1 MATNRKTATLGAGSI
16 FEVSYDNGAT
26 FTRVPGMTAIGAVG
40 GQSDPLET
48 TAIDDVARTYISGLE
63 SPDQKTMVGNLRPE
77 VPAQKTFMEAG
88 RNRESAVIRVTFPTS
103 PLTVC
108 QFAVAL
114 LGFSINEPAPDAALQ
129 FTVNGQQSGRVDQFY
144 RELIKVTGVNA
155 PATKSVAMGTTGQT
169 IGSAVVPSDATY
181 TEIRYFAVDTS
192 VAGINED
199 TGEITPVSVGTTD
212 VYSVTKDGDYQG
224 ATKLTITA
232 ASGGGA

>member
-1 MATNRKTATLGAGSI
+1 MAANRKTATLGAGTI
-16 FEVSYDNGAT
+16 FEVSYDNGST
-26 FTRVPGMTAIGAVG
+26 FERVPGMTAIGSVG

-48 TAIDDVARTYISGLE
+48 TAIDEVARTYISGLE
-63 SPDQKTMVGNLRPE
+63 SPDAKTMTGNLRPE
-77 VPAQKTFMEAG
+77 IAEQKKFMDAG
-88 RNRESAVIRVTFPTS
+88 RNRESVVIRVTFPTS

-144 RELIKVTGVNA
+144 RDLVKVTGVNA
-155 PATKSVAMGTTGQT
+155 PATKTVAMGVTGQK
-169 IGSAVVPSDATY
+169 IGSSVLPEDATY

-199 TGEITPVSVGTTD
+199 TGEITPVSPGSTD
-212 VYSVTKDGDYQG
+212 VYSVTKDGDYQA

-232 ASGGGA
+232 ASGS